1 MVDKSVGIELELPK
15 HGSAALREDFMLEQA
30 KIVASDI
37 MTHDVAVVHPD
48 TTLLDAL
55 KVMASHRISGLPV
68 VDEQGTLVG
77 MMSEGDVL
85 GWHEGFSAREARWFD
100 LLAEGFELAPDFLR
114 EVQEQHRKI
123 KAVMSSNPITVT
135 ETTPAREI
143 ASLMYAHSIKR
154 VPVMRDGKLVG
165 IISRA
170 DLVRALIQKLSEI
183 EPAETRPSSV
193 NEALRL
199 AREEAIAD
207 MRKKM
212 RPVRR

>member
-1 MVDKSVGIELELPK
+1 
-15 HGSAALREDFMLEQA
+15 
-30 KIVASDI
+30 
-37 MTHDVAVVHPD
+37 
-48 TTLLDAL
+48 
-55 KVMASHRISGLPV
+55 
-68 VDEQGTLVG
+68 

-100 LLAEGFELAPDFLR
+100 LLAEGFELAADFLR

-170 DLVRALIQKLSEI
+170 DLFERSYRSSMKLSL
-183 EPAETRPSSV
+183 R
-193 NEALRL
+193 RL
-199 AREEAIAD
+199 ARVAST
-207 MRKKM
+207 
-212 RPVRR
+212 RRCGWQEKRR

>member
-1 MVDKSVGIELELPK
+1 
-15 HGSAALREDFMLEQA
+15 
-30 KIVASDI
+30 
-37 MTHDVAVVHPD
+37 
-48 TTLLDAL
+48 
-55 KVMASHRISGLPV
+55 
-68 VDEQGTLVG
+68 
-77 MMSEGDVL
+77 
-85 GWHEGFSAREARWFD
+85 
-100 LLAEGFELAPDFLR
+100 
-114 EVQEQHRKI
+114 
-123 KAVMSSNPITVT
+123 
-135 ETTPAREI
+135 
-143 ASLMYAHSIKR
+143 MYAHSIKR

-183 EPAETRPSSV
+183 EPAETSPSSV